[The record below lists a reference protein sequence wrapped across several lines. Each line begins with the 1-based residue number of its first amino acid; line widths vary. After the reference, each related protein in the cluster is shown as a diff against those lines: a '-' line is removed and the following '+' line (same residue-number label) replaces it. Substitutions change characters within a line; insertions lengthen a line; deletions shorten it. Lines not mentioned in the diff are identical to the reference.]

1 MSAYIVKII
10 ENSSRTLCVQTL
22 YFDFIIICG
31 KNATLMAQ
39 LGMDNIKEAVHT
51 DIYVYRM
58 VLAVV
63 SFIYN
68 HGQTLCFMMW

>member
-1 MSAYIVKII
+1 
-10 ENSSRTLCVQTL
+10 
-22 YFDFIIICG
+22 
-31 KNATLMAQ
+31 MAQ

-68 HGQTLCFMMW
+68 HGQTLSQIARCFMMW